1 MTGLRRLVSVF
12 LFLSGIAIGVINA
25 QVPVNKSNNKVII
38 EGKIY
43 YLHVVKPGQ
52 TLYSITHAYEVSEKD
67 IAIENPGVYSGLQVG
82 QILKI
87 PADVPKV
94 KPEEEPTDTSK
105 YIAHTLKQGETLY
118 SLSRKYNVPVEEI
131 EKANP
136 DVDLRDLPVGM
147 VILIPKLRTIYSED
161 DFILHTVRRKET
173 IFRLTKR
180 YKVSEEDLIKYNPEL
195 KWGELRTGQVIR
207 IPKEDFLASKEIEKI
222 TDIERTDT
230 LALEWEEKDEEEIE
244 ELGLI
249 DSLGLEEMSVEDYY
263 RDLKDFSHD
272 QLNVAFLIPFNY
284 RIIPGDIEEE
294 EEEEKTE
301 EEKKE
306 EEEEENLPRSIN
318 FLEFFEGSLLALDS
332 LKKEGID
339 LNVKYFDTYR
349 SPSRVR
355 EILNSDFFR
364 NVDLIIGPFFAY
376 NVELVSE
383 FSRKNHVPLVS
394 PFYDGADVT
403 KRNPYLFQI
412 NPSYKTEYSKAAE
425 ILSRNYDKNFIFI
438 YKQDSPK
445 YHEIEFFKSSLLKD
459 LGRYIHTENVVLK
472 EISYDNPAKENLAE
486 DFSHAL
492 TRDRQNVVIIPE
504 QDQAFVSNV
513 ITQLY
518 FQLREYDIQVFGLP
532 HFHEFKNDY
541 LYFHKLRLRYL
552 SPFHYD
558 YNDEQIMTFLDK
570 FSTHF
575 KAEPRLATRK
585 GCSYAF
591 IGYDLTYYFVRNIAE
606 WDKNFVSHLNAGLID
621 NLLPSFYFHRNSRY
635 GGFENQT
642 LKMVS
647 FTQDFEIETRD
658 TEFVTKPELPERI
671 RRFWFEREE

>member
-1 MTGLRRLVSVF
+1 MAGLSRLITVF
-12 LFLSGIAIGVINA
+12 LFSFGISCGIIYA
-25 QVPVNKSNNKVII
+25 QVPVKKSDNKVII

-43 YLHVVKPGQ
+43 YLHAVKPGQ
-52 TLYSITHAYEVSEKD
+52 TLYSITRAYEVSEKD

-94 KPEEEPTDTSK
+94 KRKEEPIDTSK
-105 YIAHTLKQGETLY
+105 YITHALKTGETLY
-118 SLSRKYNVPVEEI
+118 SLSRRYNVPVEEI

-147 VILIPKLRTIYSED
+147 VILIPKLRTIYSQE

-173 IFRLTKR
+173 IYRLTRK
-180 YKVSEEDLIKYNPEL
+180 YNVSEEDIIKHNPEL

-207 IPKEDFLASKEIEKI
+207 IPKEEFLAARETEEI

-230 LALEWEEKDEEEIE
+230 LEIDWEKEEEIDE
-244 ELGLI
+244 TAMI
-249 DSLGLEEMSVEDYY
+249 DSLGLEEMSIEDYY
-263 RDLKDFSHD
+263 RDLKDFNND
-272 QLNVAFLIPFNY
+272 RLNVAILIPFNY
-284 RIIPGDIEEE
+284 RIIPEDIDED
-294 EEEEKTE
+294 EEEKTE

-349 SPSRVR
+349 SPTRVR
-355 EILNSDFFR
+355 EILNTDFFR
-364 NVDLIIGPFFAY
+364 DVDLIIGPFFAY
-376 NVELVSE
+376 NVELLSE
-383 FSRKNHVPLVS
+383 FSRKNRVPLIS
-394 PFYDGADVT
+394 PFYDGEDLT
-403 KRNPYLFQI
+403 KRNPYLFQV
-412 NPSYKTEYSKAAE
+412 NPSYKTEYSRAAE
-425 ILSRNYDKNFIFI
+425 ILSRDYDKNFIFI
-438 YKQDSPK
+438 YKQDSDK

-459 LGRYIHTENVVLK
+459 IDRFIHTENVVLK
-472 EISYDNPAKENLAE
+472 EISYENPAKEDLAK

-492 TRDRQNVVIIPE
+492 TKDRRNIVIIPE
-504 QDQAFVSNV
+504 QDQAFVSTV

-518 FQLREYDIQVFGLP
+518 FQLRDYDIEVFGLP
-532 HFHEFKNDY
+532 HFHEFEKSIY
-541 LYFHKLRLRYL
+541 EYYHELSLSYL

-558 YNDEQIMTFLDK
+558 YDDEQIRGFLQK
-570 FSTHF
+570 FSSHF

-591 IGYDLTYYFVRNIAE
+591 VGYDLTYYFIRNIAQ
-606 WDKNFVSHLNAGLID
+606 WDNRFVSHLNAGIID
-621 NLLPSFYFHRNSRY
+621 NLLPSFYFHRDSRY

-647 FTQDFEIETRD
+647 FTKDYDVDSWD
-658 TEFVTKPELPERI
+658 TELEIKPDLPDRI
-671 RRFWFEREE
+671 RRFWFDRND